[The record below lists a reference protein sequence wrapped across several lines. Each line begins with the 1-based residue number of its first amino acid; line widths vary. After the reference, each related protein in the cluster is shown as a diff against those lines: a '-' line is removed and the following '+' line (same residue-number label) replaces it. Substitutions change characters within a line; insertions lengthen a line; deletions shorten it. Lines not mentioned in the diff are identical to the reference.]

1 MPSKFDTNPLDPE
14 FPEKAKAAAAAIE
27 ETKTLP
33 YRGGETRQFPPETA
47 PTNEQQTRRF
57 AEPDVAAYSST
68 YVPPYTGQYLPN
80 QYQPQGFVR
89 SDQSIKRRV
98 DKLGIP
104 ENIAIAA
111 AYFPFYIGL
120 VASFILLLLTPKSE
134 PKVRFH
140 AAQGLAAHLGVL
152 LITIILGIVTSIT
165 GGDLGT
171 LLFKGAAFIAL
182 LIFTIKALKGKP
194 IHIAALDDLTNWL
207 EEKLGPAR

>member
-47 PTNEQQTRRF
+47 PTDEQQTRRF

-111 AYFPFYIGL
+111 A
-120 VASFILLLLTPKSE
+120 
-134 PKVRFH
+134 
-140 AAQGLAAHLGVL
+140 
-152 LITIILGIVTSIT
+152 
-165 GGDLGT
+165 
-171 LLFKGAAFIAL
+171 
-182 LIFTIKALKGKP
+182 
-194 IHIAALDDLTNWL
+194 
-207 EEKLGPAR
+207 